1 MPVDVV
7 AVVVAALVAT
17 FVVVVTATV
26 ADFDVVE
33 EVPLRLPV
41 VVPWAPPVED
51 VN

>member
-7 AVVVAALVAT
+7 DVVAAPVVAT
-17 FVVVVTATV
+17 FAVLATACV
-26 ADFDVVE
+26 ADFEVVDAL
-33 EVPLRLPV
+33 PLRLPV